1 MPPKLGIIA
10 GSGDLPAR
18 IIKSCLETG
27 RDFMV
32 AAIEGQADP
41 SLLLLDD
48 GSEAPHFW
56 LRLGEAASALNK
68 LKEYN
73 VGELVMAGAIRRPGI
88 ADLRPDLKTAAFLTK
103 SGAMSFGDDGLLKAV
118 IGFIEDEGFKVV
130 GIEDVLPDVIA
141 PLGVIGAHKPDAKAM
156 QDIGKAIAAAIEIG
170 TADMGQGAVV
180 WEDKILAREDA
191 EGTDAMLARVAEQRP
206 GGGVLAKVSKPGQ
219 EKRAD
224 LPTIGVRTVEA
235 AAAAGL
241 GGIVVEAAAS
251 LIVDKEKVIEAADAK
266 GLYIIGIDVEDF
278 KEKQPPLIYFIA
290 GEPSGD
296 ALGGRLLAALKERQ
310 DIRVTG
316 IGGPMMAEQGLASLF
331 PMQELSVMG
340 VAEVLPHLPKLIK
353 RIKQTVSDIKKN
365 KPVMLVTIDS
375 PGFNFRVAKQL
386 KGQGIK
392 LVHYVAP
399 SVWAWRPGR
408 ARKVARFLDHLLTLL
423 PFEPPYFERE
433 GLPTT
438 FVGHPVIEY
447 GADKGDG
454 VGFRRRHQ
462 IPGDAPL
469 LAVLPGSRAGE
480 ISRLMPVFKETVSD
494 LAKSRNNMEVV
505 IPVVPPMRARVE
517 TDAASWPVRVTVI
530 GSDEKFDAFDAANA
544 GLAASGTVAL
554 ELAMSKTPS
563 VIAYKVNVVT
573 VWLGRI
579 LVKSPY
585 VNLVNII
592 LGREAVP
599 ELLFDKC
606 RADLLAPAIAELLDN
621 EEVRKTQN
629 DAALEALSQLGLG
642 GPSPSGR
649 AADAILNLI
658 HEGVSK

>member
-1 MPPKLGIIA
+1 M
-10 GSGDLPAR
+10 
-18 IIKSCLETG
+18 
-27 RDFMV
+27 
-32 AAIEGQADP
+32 
-41 SLLLLDD
+41 
-48 GSEAPHFW
+48 
-56 LRLGEAASALNK
+56 
-68 LKEYN
+68 
-73 VGELVMAGAIRRPGI
+73 
-88 ADLRPDLKTAAFLTK
+88 
-103 SGAMSFGDDGLLKAV
+103 
-118 IGFIEDEGFKVV
+118 
-130 GIEDVLPDVIA
+130 
-141 PLGVIGAHKPDAKAM
+141 
-156 QDIGKAIAAAIEIG
+156 
-170 TADMGQGAVV
+170 
-180 WEDKILAREDA
+180 
-191 EGTDAMLARVAEQRP
+191 
-206 GGGVLAKVSKPGQ
+206 
-219 EKRAD
+219 
-224 LPTIGVRTVEA
+224 
-235 AAAAGL
+235 
-241 GGIVVEAAAS
+241 
-251 LIVDKEKVIEAADAK
+251 
-266 GLYIIGIDVEDF
+266 DVEDF

-658 HEGVSK
+658 HEGVRK